1 MIFSGIAKNS
11 LVDYPGMVACVLFVP
26 GCNYDCFYCHNRS
39 LIDGS
44 HTILDTRQVWDFL
57 KKRAGLLDAVVLSGG
72 EPTLQKGL
80 SDAIREIRTLNYKVK
95 LDTNGSRPE
104 VVERLLAQGLLDY
117 AAVDYKA
124 PAAKYERVC
133 GRGADAKPVRETIG
147 LLMESGIP
155 FEVRTTVFPQLQIDD
170 LTAMARELPEVPRYT
185 LNAYRMPESY
195 KPEDEKRLKAKPAGE
210 AVLNTFA
217 DAMRPCQPGIR
228 LG

>member
-26 GCNYDCFYCHNRS
+26 GCNYDCFYCHNRA

-57 KKRAGLLDAVVLSGG
+57 QKRAGLLDAVVVSGG

-80 SDAIREIRTLNYKVK
+80 DETIRGIKTLNYKVK

-104 VVERLLAQGLLDY
+104 VIERLLFLELLDY
-117 AAVDYKA
+117 VAVDYKA
-124 PAAKYERVC
+124 PAAKYEKVC
-133 GRGADAKPVRETIG
+133 GKGADAARVIETVE
-147 LLMESGIP
+147 LLQKGGIP
-155 FEVRTTVFPQLQIDD
+155 FEVRTTVFPQLQVDD
-170 LTAMARELPEVPRYT
+170 LIQMASELPQISRYT
-185 LNAYRMPESY
+185 LNAYRPPQKY
-195 KPEDEKRLKAKPAGE
+195 RPADEKRVKAKPAGE
-210 AVLNTFA
+210 AVLKTFT
-217 DAMRPCQPGIR
+217 DAMRPYQPGIR